1 MSAKVFSFIFFH
13 WCIKIHRLVV
23 QPGLNVVSCSF
34 FTFLWCSSGNPHQ
47 LWLWLENRKTHN
59 TAVFLQ
65 RCHCKWVDNVGEGI
79 NDLFH
84 IACEM
89 LTVAAMCTSMQ
100 NGLCW
105 SEAKVE
111 VFSFLVSCE
120 APTTVGVHISTET
133 DNSTNTL
140 RRSAD
145 CLFYCHVNRNTTT
158 RNQ

>member
-1 MSAKVFSFIFFH
+1 MTAVTVFCFLAGIFVVTAMSAKVFSFIFFH

-84 IACEM
+84 IACKM
-89 LTVAAMCTSMQ
+89 LTVASSGAVAAEKQ
-100 NGLCW
+100 RAAEPAEIIGRRHRRNFYG
-105 SEAKVE
+105 
-111 VFSFLVSCE
+111 
-120 APTTVGVHISTET
+120 AP
-133 DNSTNTL
+133 
-140 RRSAD
+140 
-145 CLFYCHVNRNTTT
+145 
-158 RNQ
+158 